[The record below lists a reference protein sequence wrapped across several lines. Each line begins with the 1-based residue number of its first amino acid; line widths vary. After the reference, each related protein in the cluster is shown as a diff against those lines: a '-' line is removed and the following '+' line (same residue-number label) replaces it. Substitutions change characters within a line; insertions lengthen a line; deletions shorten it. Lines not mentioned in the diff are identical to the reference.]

1 MGTEIFRFATIGPPQ
16 QIAADSTTSVIDLG
30 YGKSTSV
37 HYVAVIITL
46 AITSAAFGN
55 IGPRPGPCFYTLEV
69 V

>member
-1 MGTEIFRFATIGPPQ
+1 MGTEIFRFVTIRPPQ

-37 HYVAVIITL
+37 YYVAVIIAL
-46 AITSAAFGN
+46 AIISTAFGN
-55 IGPRPGPCFYTLEV
+55 LGPRPGPYFYTLEV